1 MSDRLSTWEDEEQQ
15 VPLEELLGSM
25 LENIRQTSGETQFNM
40 ASRNRKL
47 DAKADQIW
55 DTIDL
60 FYVFNTVL
68 QVPDD
73 VSPAVTDDDTEL
85 FQEEEPTGV
94 DQSKLL
100 RDDLDR
106 CCLHRRSVHLKSV
119 DSV

>member
-1 MSDRLSTWEDEEQQ
+1 MGD
-15 VPLEELLGSM
+15 V
-25 LENIRQTSGETQFNM
+25 
-40 ASRNRKL
+40 
-47 DAKADQIW
+47 
-55 DTIDL
+55 DL
-60 FYVFNTVL
+60 FYVFDTVL
-68 QVPDD
+68 QVLQGPDD

-94 DQSKLL
+94 DLSKLL